1 MSRAATPHQG
11 VQKDPNIVA
20 LLSLQLLLLAFFIL
34 LNALSKFEDE
44 KTRRVLESVNDTF
57 NGQVQAVRN
66 ASTYSGAIGSLD
78 DGRSLVAELKRLF
91 TTTLPATRVE
101 QSSNANLFRL
111 VLPATK
117 LFEAGSAELRSG
129 RLGLLN
135 RISALLKKRQALGQ
149 GFRLRWLHGVE
160 TTRDRR
166 LAAPAP
172 SLLEIRRV
180 GYVVDELLAR
190 GVEPARLA
198 VGVEPTGA
206 GRMVLEIRLP
216 DGPPAEAG
224 DPAEAGEQS
233 Q

>member
-11 VQKDPNIVA
+11 AQKDPNIVA

-117 LFEAGSAELRSG
+117 LFEANSAELRSG

-172 SLLEIRRV
+172 SLHEIRRV
-180 GYVVDELLAR
+180 GYVVEELLAR

-198 VGVEPTGA
+198 IGVEPTGA

-224 DPAEAGEQS
+224 DSSQAGEQTP
-233 Q
+233 

>member
-66 ASTYSGAIGSLD
+66 ASSYSGAIGSLD

-135 RISALLKKRQALGQ
+135 RISVLLKKRQALGQ

-198 VGVEPTGA
+198 IGVEPTGA
-206 GRMVLEIRLP
+206 GRLVLEIRLP

-224 DPAEAGEQS
+224 EQTP
-233 Q
+233 

>member
-11 VQKDPNIVA
+11 LQKDPNIVA

-66 ASTYSGAIGSLD
+66 ASTYSGAVGSLN

-91 TTTLPATRVE
+91 TSTLPATRVE
-101 QSSNANLFRL
+101 QTSRANLFRL
-111 VLPATK
+111 ELPTAK

-129 RLGLLN
+129 RSGLLK
-135 RISALLKKRQALGQ
+135 RISDLLKRRQALGQ
-149 GFRLRWLHGVE
+149 SFRLRWLHGVDS
-160 TTRDRR
+160 TRDRR
-166 LAAPAP
+166 LAAPGP
-172 SLLEIRRV
+172 GLLEIRRLGHV
-180 GYVVDELLAR
+180 AEELLAR

-198 VGVEPTGA
+198 IGVEPIGE

-216 DGPPAEAG
+216 EAPGPAAN
-224 DPAEAGEQS
+224 AGEQTR
-233 Q
+233 